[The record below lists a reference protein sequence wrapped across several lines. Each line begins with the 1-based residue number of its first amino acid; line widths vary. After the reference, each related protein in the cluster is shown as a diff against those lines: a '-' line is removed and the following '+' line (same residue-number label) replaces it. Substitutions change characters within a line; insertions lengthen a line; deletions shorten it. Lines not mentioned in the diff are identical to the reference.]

1 MRGKHQ
7 RGFGLVLWVA
17 AALALSCAGAPKKE
31 DPIMTVSEFEKN
43 APSGSSQSGSDEES
57 SSGSSG
63 EQPSSDDGARP
74 CVSNDDCGGKGWV
87 CGFDPDKS
95 RVQRYCMPE

>member
-1 MRGKHQ
+1 MRGKHL

-31 DPIMTVSEFEKN
+31 DPIMTVSDFEKN
-43 APSGSSQSGSDEES
+43 SPSGSSQSSSDEES
-57 SSGSSG
+57 SPA
-63 EQPSSDDGARP
+63 EEPRRDDGARP

-95 RVQRYCMPE
+95 RVQRYCMAE

>member
-1 MRGKHQ
+1 MRGKHL

-31 DPIMTVSEFEKN
+31 DPIMTVSDFEKN
-43 APSGSSQSGSDEES
+43 SPSGSSQSSSDEES
-57 SSGSSG
+57 SPT
-63 EQPSSDDGARP
+63 EEPSRDDGARP

-95 RVQRYCMPE
+95 RVQRYCMAE

>member
-7 RGFGLVLWVA
+7 RGFGLVLWVV

-31 DPIMTVSEFEKN
+31 EPIMTVSEFEKGSSS
-43 APSGSSQSGSDEES
+43 SGSGESSSDEES
-57 SSGSSG
+57 SSS
-63 EQPSSDDGARP
+63 EEAPRDDGARP
-74 CVSNDDCGGKGWV
+74 CTSNDDCGGKGWV

-95 RVQRYCMPE
+95 RVQRYCMAE